1 MYRSKRDGVDINIFI
16 IQLVI
21 LFLNCPVDN
30 FVYYFYF
37 LVNKCVDLIRALYF
51 LKFSDLFLIV
61 FCAILRSVQNRI
73 KNSDADK
80 LTAMELLKQISSLS
94 ISVGN
99 SIDAETEK
107 TIKTVPNSFFIS
119 LKNNQKTN

>member
-61 FCAILRSVQNRI
+61 FWAILRSVQNRI

-94 ISVGN
+94 CWQ
-99 SIDAETEK
+99 
-107 TIKTVPNSFFIS
+107 FY
-119 LKNNQKTN
+119 

>member
-37 LVNKCVDLIRALYF
+37 LVNKCVDLICTLYF
-51 LKFSDLFLIV
+51 LKFNDLFLIV
-61 FCAILRSVQNRI
+61 FWAILRSVQNRI

-119 LKNNQKTN
+119 LKNNQKTD

>member
-1 MYRSKRDGVDINIFI
+1 M
-16 IQLVI
+16 
-21 LFLNCPVDN
+21 
-30 FVYYFYF
+30 
-37 LVNKCVDLIRALYF
+37 DLIRALYF

-61 FCAILRSVQNRI
+61 FWAILRSVQNRI
-73 KNSDADK
+73 KKSDADK

-94 ISVGN
+94 ISVGD

-119 LKNNQKTN
+119 LKNNQKTD

>member
-51 LKFSDLFLIV
+51 LKFNDLFLIV
-61 FCAILRSVQNRI
+61 FWAIGLVI
-73 KNSDADK
+73 IFF
-80 LTAMELLKQISSLS
+80 TCGVISNLMCCRLVSTLYFVIFPFS
-94 ISVGN
+94 FISF
-99 SIDAETEK
+99 AE
-107 TIKTVPNSFFIS
+107 IIFRAFPNVSEEEHSMSGFFI
-119 LKNNQKTN
+119 